1 MCIRDSS
8 KTLIFPGENED
19 IPPFRYTPN
28 FDMSEYFRHLNPQNT
43 LGSLLLYGEVVT
55 STSTVLN
62 SNRSLLDSVPENTL
76 LPVSYTH
83 LDVYKRQPRFWLP
96 WQ

>member
-1 MCIRDSS
+1 
-8 KTLIFPGENED
+8 
-19 IPPFRYTPN
+19 
-28 FDMSEYFRHLNPQNT
+28 MSEYFRHLNPQNT

-76 LPVSYTH
+76 LHVGTIQVSGRGRGGNT
-83 LDVYKRQPRFWLP
+83 WI
-96 WQ
+96 